1 MFSWLMTKALLT
13 VEARVQESSHQGPL
27 MVMAAKP
34 GDGHHPHTGRYLNQ
48 ERVNKALGLAQ
59 DLGAS
64 YAEVR
69 LVALSE
75 TSIAMRDGA
84 LERAI
89 PGQELGMT
97 VRVLADGSWGVYSTT
112 DLHSLNDHI
121 ESTTR
126 LAKAVAKRRSPS
138 DAPIGLAEVPIFED
152 EQHWR
157 SEIDVR
163 YADLETKIDHMNDL
177 YSGAIGSERIV
188 SVRTGWSDEHIHTE
202 LMTTEGMDRVW
213 SFQRTLMHGT
223 VTARDQ
229 GEVVSYRTRHG
240 GQGGLELMD
249 AVDTV
254 ALGEQAQQA
263 ALRLLTAKRAPSGKL
278 PLIADRDLTG
288 VYIHEALGHPCEADL
303 VAAGDSCLDGKLG
316 QKIGNEIVTVVDDP
330 TMMGG
335 YGAYP
340 VDDEGVNTRAKVL
353 IQNGVLTEYLN
364 HRETAHHF
372 GVEPNAGARAQDGLH
387 HPMVRMSNTMIQG
400 GSHADMDELMEDI
413 DHGVFACGTRG
424 GQVDTG
430 RGSFQFAAQEAWLIE
445 NGELTTPLKDVSV
458 SGLTLEI
465 LKNVDGLTK
474 DARLASPGF
483 CGKGQTVPVGDGG
496 PIMRIREALVG

>member
-1 MFSWLMTKALLT
+1 
-13 VEARVQESSHQGPL
+13 
-27 MVMAAKP
+27 MVMASKRGEAHTP
-34 GDGHHPHTGRYLNQ
+34 STGRYLET
-48 ERVNKALGLAQ
+48 ERVREALDAAT
-59 DLGAS
+59 DYGAT

-69 LVALSE
+69 VVSLTESTV
-75 TSIAMRDGA
+75 AMRDGQ

-97 VRVLADGSWGVYSTT
+97 LRVLANGSWGVHSTT
-112 DLHSLNDHI
+112 DLASLNEQI

-126 LAKAVAKRRSPS
+126 LAKAVASRR
-138 DAPIGLAEVPIFED
+138 ATGEKPIGLAEVPIFED
-152 EQHWR
+152 EHHWK
-157 SEIDVR
+157 STLDVR
-163 YADLETKIDHMNDL
+163 HTELDAKIEHMNDL
-177 YSGAIGSERIV
+177 YRGATGHDDVV

-213 SFQRTLMHGT
+213 SFQLSLIHGM
-223 VTARDQ
+223 VTARRN

-240 GQGGLELMD
+240 GQGGLEVIQACDL
-249 AVDTV
+249 VE
-254 ALGEQAQQA
+254 LGEQAQKA
-263 ALRLLTAKRAPSGKL
+263 ALRLLEAERAPSGKM
-278 PLIADRDLTG
+278 PLIADKDLTG

-316 QKIGNEIVTVVDDP
+316 HKIGNELVTVVDDP

-340 VDDEGVNTRAKVL
+340 IDDEGVNTRPKVL
-353 IQNGVLTEYLN
+353 IKNGVLTEYLN

-372 GVEPNAGARAQDGLH
+372 DVDPNGGARAQDGLH
-387 HPMVRMSNTMIQG
+387 HPLVRMSNTMIHG
-400 GSHADMDELMEDI
+400 GKHDDMDALMEDI
-413 DHGVFACGTRG
+413 EYGVYACGTRG

-445 NGELTTPLKDVSV
+445 HGELTRPLKDVSV

-465 LKNVDGLTK
+465 LKNVDGLTR
-474 DARLASPGF
+474 DASLASPGF

>member
-1 MFSWLMTKALLT
+1 
-13 VEARVQESSHQGPL
+13 
-27 MVMAAKP
+27 MATRS
-34 GDGHHPHTGRYLNQ
+34 GDGHDHFSGRYLDQ
-48 ERVNKALGLAQ
+48 EKVRRALDSAQ
-59 DLGAS
+59 QHGAT

-69 LVALSE
+69 VVSLTESSV
-75 TSIAMRDGA
+75 AMRDGV

-97 VRVLADGSWGVYSTT
+97 LRVLADGAWGVHSTT
-112 DLHSLNDHI
+112 DLASLSDQI
-121 ESTTR
+121 EPTTR
-126 LAKAVAKRRSPS
+126 LAKAVAKRRSSS
-138 DAPIGLAEVPIFED
+138 DAPIGLAEVPILQD

-157 SEIDVR
+157 STLDVR
-163 YADLETKIDHMNDL
+163 HTDLDTKMELMNDL
-177 YSGAIGSERIV
+177 TRGGSGHENIV

-213 SFQRTLMHGT
+213 SFQRSLIHGT
-223 VTARDQ
+223 VTARRE

-240 GQGGLELMD
+240 GQGGLEVIQACDL
-249 AVDTV
+249 VG
-254 ALGEQAQQA
+254 LGEQAQRA
-263 ALRLLTAKRAPSGKL
+263 ALRLLDAERAPSGKL
-278 PLIADRDLTG
+278 PLIADKDLTG

-316 QKIGNEIVTVVDDP
+316 QQIGNELVTVVDDP

-340 VDDEGVNTRAKVL
+340 VDDEGVDTREKVL
-353 IQNGVLTEYLN
+353 IKNGILTEYLN

-372 GVEPNAGARAQDGLH
+372 DVDPNGGARAQDGLH
-387 HPMVRMSNTMIQG
+387 HPLVRMSNTMIHG
-400 GSHADMDELMEDI
+400 GRHADLDELMEDI
-413 DHGVFACGTRG
+413 DYGVYACGTRG

-445 NGELTTPLKDVSV
+445 NGELTRPLKDVSV

-465 LKNVDGLTK
+465 LKNVNGLTR
-474 DARLASPGF
+474 DASLASPGF

-496 PIMRIREALVG
+496 PVMRISEALVG

>member
-1 MFSWLMTKALLT
+1 
-13 VEARVQESSHQGPL
+13 
-27 MVMAAKP
+27 MVMAVTP
-34 GDGHHPHTGRYLNQ
+34 GTNHLPSTGRYLDQ
-48 ERVNKALGLAQ
+48 ERVRKALGHAQ
-59 DLGAS
+59 ELGAE

-69 LVALSE
+69 VMSLTESTV
-75 TSIAMRDGA
+75 AMRDGV

-97 VRVLADGSWGVYSTT
+97 LRVLADGAWGVHSTT
-112 DLHSLNDHI
+112 DLASLNDQI

-126 LAKAVAKRRSPS
+126 LAKAVAARRSAKDRPV
-138 DAPIGLAEVPIFED
+138 GLAEVPIIED

-157 SEIDVR
+157 SVLDVR
-163 YADLETKIDHMNDL
+163 HTELDVKMELMNDL
-177 YSGAIGSERIV
+177 YRGATGHDDVV
-188 SVRTGWSDEHIHTE
+188 SVRTGWSDEHLHTE

-213 SFQRTLMHGT
+213 SFQRSLIHGM
-223 VTARDQ
+223 VTARRD

-240 GQGGLELMD
+240 GQGGLEVIQACDL
-249 AVDTV
+249 VE
-254 ALGEQAQQA
+254 LGEQAQRA
-263 ALRLLTAKRAPSGKL
+263 ALRLLTAERAPSGKM

-316 QKIGNEIVTVVDDP
+316 HQIGNEIVTVVDDP

-340 VDDEGVNTRAKVL
+340 VDDEGVDTREKVL
-353 IQNGVLTEYLN
+353 IKNGVLTEYLN

-372 GVEPNAGARAQDGLH
+372 GVDPNGGARAQDGLH
-387 HPMVRMSNTMIQG
+387 HPLVRMSNTMIQG
-400 GSHADMDELMEDI
+400 GHHADMDELMEDI
-413 DHGVFACGTRG
+413 EYGVYACGTRG

-445 NGELTTPLKDVSV
+445 NGELTRPLKDVSV
-458 SGLTLEI
+458 SGLTLQI
-465 LKNVDGLTK
+465 LKNVDGLTR
-474 DARLASPGF
+474 DAMLASPGF

-496 PIMRIREALVG
+496 PVMRIREALVG

>member
-1 MFSWLMTKALLT
+1 LDQDQ
-13 VEARVQESSHQGPL
+13 VR
-27 MVMAAKP
+27 
-34 GDGHHPHTGRYLNQ
+34 
-48 ERVNKALGLAQ
+48 KALGHAQ
-59 DLGAS
+59 ELGAT

-69 LVALSE
+69 VMSLTESTV
-75 TSIAMRDGA
+75 AMRDGV

-97 VRVLADGSWGVYSTT
+97 LRVLADGAWGVHSTT
-112 DLHSLNDHI
+112 DLASLNDQI

-126 LAKAVAKRRSPS
+126 LAKAVAARRSPK
-138 DAPIGLAEVPIFED
+138 DRAVALADVPIIVD

-157 SEIDVR
+157 SVLDVR
-163 YADLETKIDHMNDL
+163 HTELDVKMELMNDL
-177 YSGAIGSERIV
+177 YRGATGHDDVV
-188 SVRTGWSDEHIHTE
+188 SVRAGWSDEHLHTE

-213 SFQRTLMHGT
+213 SFQRSLIHGM
-223 VTARDQ
+223 VTARRD

-240 GQGGLELMD
+240 GQGGLEVIQACDL
-249 AVDTV
+249 VE
-254 ALGEQAQQA
+254 LGEQAQRA
-263 ALRLLTAKRAPSGKL
+263 ALRLLTAERAPSGKM

-316 QKIGNEIVTVVDDP
+316 HQIGNEIVTVVDDP

-340 VDDEGVNTRAKVL
+340 VDDEGVDTREKVL
-353 IQNGVLTEYLN
+353 IKNGVLTEYLN

-372 GVEPNAGARAQDGLH
+372 GVDPNGGARAQDGLH
-387 HPMVRMSNTMIQG
+387 HPLVRMSNTMIQG
-400 GSHADMDELMEDI
+400 GHHADMDELMEDI
-413 DHGVFACGTRG
+413 EYGVYACGTRG

-445 NGELTTPLKDVSV
+445 NGELTRPLKDVSV
-458 SGLTLEI
+458 SGLTLQI
-465 LKNVDGLTK
+465 LKNVDGLTR
-474 DARLASPGF
+474 DAMLASPGF

-496 PIMRIREALVG
+496 PVMRIREALVG

>member
-1 MFSWLMTKALLT
+1 
-13 VEARVQESSHQGPL
+13 
-27 MVMAAKP
+27 MVMAAKQ
-34 GDGHHPHTGRYLNQ
+34 GDGHMPTTGRYLDQ
-48 ERVNKALGLAQ
+48 EKVRRALDAAQ
-59 DLGAS
+59 EHGAT

-69 LVALSE
+69 VMSVTE
-75 TSIAMRDGA
+75 STVAMRDGV

-97 VRVLADGSWGVYSTT
+97 LRVLADGAWGVHSTT
-112 DLHSLNDHI
+112 DLASLPDQI

-126 LAKAVAKRRSPS
+126 LAKAVAQRRSAKDRPK
-138 DAPIGLAEVPIFED
+138 GLAEVPVIQD

-157 SEIDVR
+157 SELDVR
-163 YADLETKIDHMNDL
+163 HTELDAKMDLMNDI
-177 YSGAIGSERIV
+177 YRGATGHEEIV
-188 SVRTGWSDEHIHTE
+188 SVRTGWSDEHLHTE

-213 SFQRTLMHGT
+213 SFQRSLIHGM
-223 VTARDQ
+223 VTARRGGD
-229 GEVVSYRTRHG
+229 VVSYRTRHG
-240 GQGGLELMD
+240 GQGGLEVIQSADL
-249 AVDTV
+249 VPP
-254 ALGEQAQQA
+254 GEEAQRA
-263 ALRLLTAKRAPSGKL
+263 ALRLLSAERAPSGKL

-316 QKIGNEIVTVVDDP
+316 HQIGNEIVTVVDDP

-340 VDDEGVNTRAKVL
+340 VDDEGVNTREKVL
-353 IQNGVLTEYLN
+353 IKNGVLTEYLN

-372 GVEPNAGARAQDGLH
+372 GVDPNGGARAQDGLH
-387 HPMVRMSNTMIQG
+387 HPLVRMSNTMIQG
-400 GSHADMDELMEDI
+400 GKHADMDELMEDI
-413 DHGVFACGTRG
+413 QYGVYACGTRG

-445 NGELTTPLKDVSV
+445 NGELTRPLKDVSV
-458 SGLTLEI
+458 SGLTLQI
-465 LKNVDGLTK
+465 LKDVDGLTR
-474 DARLASPGF
+474 DAMLASPGF

-496 PIMRIREALVG
+496 PVMRIREALVG